1 MKRTLTKII
10 TGLIVATAVGGSVA
24 STAFATTGDNPITA
38 NIFSYKCTYNGSVI
52 RVDVR
57 PGYTQ
62 TTSVNSIYNT
72 ACKEAKYVA
81 AGKDDEG
88 YYSTAKEHI
97 KSTNIYVYTPY
108 HAVSADT
115 IRRYHTGLV
124 RQTNQKASQIVEKY
138 CRTVYKSIG

>member
-1 MKRTLTKII
+1 MTNDRNMGNIE
-10 TGLIVATAVGGSVA
+10 
-24 STAFATTGDNPITA
+24 TA
-38 NIFSYKCTYNGSVI
+38 NQSNLVSAHGIFN
-52 RVDVR
+52 
-57 PGYTQ
+57 
-62 TTSVNSIYNT
+62 N
-72 ACKEAKYVA
+72 
-81 AGKDDEG
+81 
-88 YYSTAKEHI
+88 I